1 MSSAGAADKIPLLDI
16 RAQLAPIRQELEAAM
31 ARVLDHGQF
40 ILGPEVG
47 QLELRIAEYC
57 QCRHAVACASGS
69 DALLLTLM
77 ALGVKSGDLVITTPY
92 TFFATAGSIA
102 RLGARPVFV
111 DIDRKTYNMDP
122 VRLEAVLESLAVREL
137 NRVKAIIPVHL
148 FGQCAEMDAI
158 IQIAERRS
166 IPVIE
171 DAAQAIGAEHKGK
184 RAGSIG
190 VCGCLSFFPSKN
202 LGCLGDGGAITTNDD
217 AIAATLKILR
227 VHGASPKYYHRV
239 VGVNSRLDTLQAAVL
254 LVKFNY
260 LDKWAEGRRKNAAW
274 YQSALK
280 DADPV
285 LPVETPG
292 SRHVYNQ
299 FVIRTAGRD
308 ETMRRLRAAGIGCE
322 IYYPVPLH
330 QQECLAYL
338 GYQEGDFPASEEACR
353 TVLALPMY
361 PELTAEQ
368 QQCVIESCSA
378 FLRKRARLAA

>member
-330 QQECLAYL
+330 LQECFRFC
-338 GYQEGDFPASEEACR
+338 GYESGDFPESEAAAKE
-353 TVLALPMY
+353 TLAIPVQ
-361 PELTAEQ
+361 PELTEASLAR
-368 QQCVIESCSA
+368 IA
-378 FLRKRARLAA
+378 DLLR